1 MKAGVTGT
9 QLGWTEAQRVQ
20 FTLMVSEM
28 DITEWHHGDCKG
40 VDDQASLVVR
50 RRFGQ
55 DVIHSHPPDNE
66 KKRAYVPSGPV
77 YPMKPYL
84 RRNDDIVDAVETLFV
99 IPRTYTAK
107 EAPRSGTWYT
117 YRRAIKAGKRVIL
130 ILPSG
135 EVE

>member
-9 QLGWTEAQRVQ
+9 QHGWTEAQRVQ

-28 DITEWHHGDCKG
+28 DIIEWHHGDCVG
-40 VDDQASLVVR
+40 VDEQASLVVR

-55 DVIHSHPPDNE
+55 GVIHSHPPDNP
-66 KKRAYVPSGPV
+66 KKRAWVPSG
-77 YPMKPYL
+77 MIHIEKPYL
-84 RRNDDIVDAVETLFV
+84 DRNDDIVDAIETLFA
-99 IPRTYTAK
+99 IPQGYK
-107 EAPRSGTWYT
+107 NVVRSGTWYT
-117 YRRAIKAGKRVIL
+117 YREAIKQSRQVIL